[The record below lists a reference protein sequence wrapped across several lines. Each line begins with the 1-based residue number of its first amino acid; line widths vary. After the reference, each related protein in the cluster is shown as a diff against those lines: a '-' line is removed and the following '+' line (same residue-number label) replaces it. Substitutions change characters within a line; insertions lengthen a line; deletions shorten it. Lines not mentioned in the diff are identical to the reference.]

1 MAEML
6 DSNMSA
12 MLGAF
17 DFQKLLEMQQRD
29 EDLAVKQQVQ
39 QQVAV
44 DTPTATPVVNTAS
57 ETAPNSGDGNMDM
70 QGMMDLAQL
79 AMAFF

>member
-1 MAEML
+1 MI
-6 DSNMSA
+6 DSGMSN

-29 EDLAVKQQVQ
+29 EDLAMKQQVQ

-44 DTPTATPVVNTAS
+44 DTPTASPVVNTSS
-57 ETAPNSGDGNMDM
+57 ETAPDSGGDMDM